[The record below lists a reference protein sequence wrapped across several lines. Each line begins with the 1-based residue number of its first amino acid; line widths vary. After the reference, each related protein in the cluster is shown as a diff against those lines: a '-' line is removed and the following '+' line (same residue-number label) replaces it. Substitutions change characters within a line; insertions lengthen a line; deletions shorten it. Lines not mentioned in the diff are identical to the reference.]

1 MDELSEE
8 ALAVLGDTIATAPVL
23 LLATYRPGY
32 VPPLGERAYAT
43 RLHLH
48 ALRPEQSDALLEA
61 MLQVPSLPSQLQQLI
76 TGKAEGNPFY
86 IEEVTRALLEIGALQ
101 RRNGSYTLARP
112 LDQIHIP
119 NTIQEVILSRID
131 RLEREAKEALQ
142 LASVIGR
149 EFTVQLLGRI
159 SDVETPLDTALQEL
173 KTLELIYQKAY
184 FPELA
189 YMFKHALTH
198 DVAYATLL
206 MERRKALH
214 RIVAAAVE
222 ELYAD
227 RLPEQYE
234 TLAYHYSHGE
244 EWPKALQYLEKAGD
258 KATAAYAN
266 QDALDFYARALEVCA
281 KLGDSALAASATV
294 AQKRGFVNFGIANFP
309 GAMGDFERL
318 LGTAQRL
325 RDRHLEGLALVF
337 RGMAEMQ
344 AHTFEV
350 AEATLRDALAMAHEG
365 FDDVRFAASLWLS
378 WTLTMINRHT
388 EAQPI
393 LHEAETLAP
402 LVDDPISRAWL
413 SMLNGLRTTWPGRFD
428 AALAILERWRRA
440 TEESHQMI
448 AILGNRWVEA
458 LARGAKGDF
467 EQALTILAEIV
478 TTCERVGEVWI
489 RMRALNTIGWIYHE
503 LQDHERALEWN
514 TRGVRAGQEHT
525 SPDPEIEGN
534 ARLNLGDTL
543 LALGRLDEAEEH
555 YRWVEQVA
563 RHPRPEERWMLWR
576 YAQHLFHSYGELWRL
591 RGDHAQ
597 ALAYADDC
605 LRLAEGSESRKN
617 MVKGRRLRGQVF
629 LAQDQLGEAEQEIA
643 TALTIAQE
651 IGNPPQLWK
660 TLVALGDLR
669 QAQGRAAEAQHAYRD
684 ALAVVANVAAGLTD
698 TALRDT
704 LLHSAHV
711 QQIRHRLQA
720 VGQHGAAPADVP

>member
-1 MDELSEE
+1 
-8 ALAVLGDTIATAPVL
+8 
-23 LLATYRPGY
+23 
-32 VPPLGERAYAT
+32 
-43 RLHLH
+43 
-48 ALRPEQSDALLEA
+48 

-131 RLEREAKEALQ
+131 RLEHEAKEALQ

-149 EFTVQLLGRI
+149 EFSVRLLGRI
-159 SDVETPLDTALQEL
+159 ADVETPLDTALREL
-173 KTLELIYQKAY
+173 KALELIYQKAA

-206 MERRKALH
+206 VERRKALH

-227 RLPEQYE
+227 RLTEQYE
-234 TLAYHYSHGE
+234 TLAYHYSQGE

-266 QDALDFYARALEVCA
+266 QDALAFYTQALDVCT
-281 KLGDSALAASATV
+281 KLGDTALATAARV
-294 AQKRGFVNFGIANFP
+294 AQKRGLVNFGIANFP
-309 GAMGDFERL
+309 AAIVDFERM
-318 LGTAQRL
+318 LGVVRML
-325 RDRHLEGLALVF
+325 RDRCLEGLALAF

-344 AHTFEV
+344 AHNFEA
-350 AEATLRDALAMAHEG
+350 AEATLRAALAIAHEG
-365 FDDVRFAASLWLS
+365 FDDVRLAASLWLGF
-378 WTLTMINRHT
+378 TLTMINRHA
-388 EAQPI
+388 EAQAI
-393 LHEAETLAP
+393 LREAEALAP

-413 SMLNGLRTTWPGRFD
+413 SILNGLRTTWPGRFD
-428 AALAILERWRRA
+428 ETLTIVERGRRA
-440 TEESHQMI
+440 GEASHYTI
-448 AILGNRWVEA
+448 GIVGNQWVEA
-458 LARGAKGDF
+458 LARGAAGEF
-467 EQALTILAEIV
+467 EQALAILQEVV
-478 TTCERVGEVWI
+478 TTCERIGEVWFW
-489 RMRALNTIGWIYHE
+489 MRALNTIGWIYHE

-534 ARLNLGDTL
+534 ARLNLGDAL

-555 YRWVEQVA
+555 FRSVEQVA
-563 RHPRPEERWMLWR
+563 RNPRPEDRWMLWR

-591 RGDHAQ
+591 RGDHPQ

-629 LAQDQLGEAEQEIA
+629 LAQDKLGEAEQEIA

-651 IGNPPQLWK
+651 LGNPPQLWK
-660 TLVALGDLR
+660 TYVALGDLR

-684 ALAVVANVAAGLTD
+684 ALAVIDNVAAGLTD
-698 TALRDT
+698 ASLRDT
-704 LLHSAHV
+704 FLNSSHV
-711 QQIRHRLQA
+711 QHIRHLLQE
-720 VGQHGAAPADVP
+720 VGQHGAAQAGVR